1 MVHTNTFS
9 EKLHKYMT
17 PQASITIHRS
27 LPLSKQLGGG
37 GGDLQFPGDYDPR
50 ELMSDPQREPH
61 LKLSVYAVVA
71 YLIVYFFAFI
81 VHIVMRAIGKRYRD
95 LEVLM
100 QCGFPVFVWT
110 GA

>member
-1 MVHTNTFS
+1 MHTNTFS

-27 LPLSKQLGGG
+27 LPLSKQLGG

-81 VHIVMRAIGKRYRD
+81 IHIVMRAIGKRYRD
-95 LEVLM
+95 LTH
-100 QCGFPVFVWT
+100 G
-110 GA
+110 